1 MDVTDAV
8 AGGRQRVVGFA
19 DLIRIPLRR
28 WRTVLAV
35 TALVTLAVVA
45 FLQFAP
51 ATYRATSV
59 VVLRPVVTDPFT
71 FPSSGADR
79 AVNMTAENGIAT
91 GSAVIDTTARILGSS
106 AEDVRDALS
115 IEVPIGGQVMRFAYS
130 AGTEAQAVIGANATA
145 ETYLRVREDLY
156 KQQRAAL
163 LLSYDNTAKQVTDQ
177 RKAAQKAL
185 PSRLQSDTSAPRVQA
200 VLDQVDALN
209 DQIAQLAIQRAKIAS
224 ADLSPGA
231 VTAPA
236 RAPVPS
242 SHDAAAIYLI
252 GALLG
257 GALLGMIVV
266 HAREAFD
273 RRVRSVEQ
281 AADLSG
287 LPSLGVVRSARGGG
301 VADADA
307 RYVALAV
314 RRWVDQHPDRPLVVL
329 SNRADEGRTP
339 IAGNLAVA
347 MAEAGLDVHL
357 AAPAAT
363 TEELRQILLVAQR
376 RTPPTSAAPATSRT
390 GAPYAVGGGAV
401 RQPTNGASAAGL
413 MSAGSG
419 PMSLMP
425 AGSGTPGTAGSPVQV
440 VPKAHDPD
448 ATLVMS
454 LAPPPPVTPG
464 NPAPGPAGI
473 GPAGSRLNT
482 GDGPATGDGS
492 PHVVP
497 IGSGS
502 VRLVAFGD
510 HPAAGPV
517 VVDAPPADVDER
529 GVRAAQ
535 SGTAVLVVARDRTRN
550 AELTRLVERLR
561 SADVGAAGFV
571 LTGGRRA

>member
-1 MDVTDAV
+1 
-8 AGGRQRVVGFA
+8 
-19 DLIRIPLRR
+19 
-28 WRTVLAV
+28 
-35 TALVTLAVVA
+35 
-45 FLQFAP
+45 
-51 ATYRATSV
+51 
-59 VVLRPVVTDPFT
+59 
-71 FPSSGADR
+71 
-79 AVNMTAENGIAT
+79 
-91 GSAVIDTTARILGSS
+91 
-106 AEDVRDALS
+106 
-115 IEVPIGGQVMRFAYS
+115 
-130 AGTEAQAVIGANATA
+130 
-145 ETYLRVREDLY
+145 
-156 KQQRAAL
+156 
-163 LLSYDNTAKQVTDQ
+163 
-177 RKAAQKAL
+177 
-185 PSRLQSDTSAPRVQA
+185 VQA

-257 GALLGMIVV
+257 GALLGMIVA

-301 VADADA
+301 VAGADA

-314 RRWVDQHPDRPLVVL
+314 RRWVDQRPDRPLVVL

-339 IAGNLAVA
+339 VAGNLAVA

-357 AAPAAT
+357 AAPPAT

-376 RTPPTSAAPATSRT
+376 RTPPTSPAPATSRAD
-390 GAPYAVGGGAV
+390 APYAVGGGAA
-401 RQPTNGASAAGL
+401 RQLTNGASAAGL

-425 AGSGTPGTAGSPVQV
+425 AVRGTSGTAGSPVQV
-440 VPKAHDPD
+440 VSRAHDPD

-454 LAPPPPVTPG
+454 LAPAPPVTPG
-464 NPAPGPAGI
+464 NPVPGPAGI
-473 GPAGSRLNT
+473 GPA
-482 GDGPATGDGS
+482 TGDGS
-492 PHVVP
+492 SQVVP

-535 SGTAVLVVARDRTRN
+535 SGTAVLVVACDRTRN